1 MRIKDVVILSG
12 FVLWTGFLIADIRSN
27 RKVVEALTK
36 EGERLQEQTERLESQ
51 ARADL
56 EATDKN
62 IEEARNLQQ
71 EIEVM
76 LSNLE
81 GL

>member
-1 MRIKDVVILSG
+1 MKIKDVFTLGGCALG
-12 FVLWTGFLIADIRSN
+12 FGLLIADIRSN

-36 EGERLQEQTERLESQ
+36 EGERLQEQTERLESR
-51 ARADL
+51 ARAEL